1 MFSLR
6 SDWLIITCGIVIS
19 NMKMKCGLRI
29 SKKSKEKFHF
39 EQNRDFITL
48 ISSKPSKV
56 TRPGIQGSPSGW
68 TSKRRI
74 ILFLAK
80 SLGDAYHQ
88 FTHDNKTEFPNE
100 VNILERFN
108 IYQEIVL
115 GIIYR
120 VFQPKLRPILW
131 YAYSGMD
138 LLFATTFYIFL
149 RRV

>member
-1 MFSLR
+1 M
-6 SDWLIITCGIVIS
+6 D
-19 NMKMKCGLRI
+19 
-29 SKKSKEKFHF
+29 
-39 EQNRDFITL
+39 
-48 ISSKPSKV
+48 
-56 TRPGIQGSPSGW
+56 QGSPGRW
-68 TSKRRI
+68 TSKSKI
-74 ILFLAK
+74 IHFLAK
-80 SLGDAYHQ
+80 TLGDAYHQ

-138 LLFATTFYIFL
+138 LHAMFLTFSNEF
-149 RRV
+149 V

>member
-1 MFSLR
+1 ML
-6 SDWLIITCGIVIS
+6 L
-19 NMKMKCGLRI
+19 
-29 SKKSKEKFHF
+29 
-39 EQNRDFITL
+39 QN
-48 ISSKPSKV
+48 
-56 TRPGIQGSPSGW
+56 
-68 TSKRRI
+68 
-74 ILFLAK
+74 LFLAK

-131 YAYSGMD
+131 YAYSGTN
-138 LLFATTFYIFL
+138 FE
-149 RRV
+149 R